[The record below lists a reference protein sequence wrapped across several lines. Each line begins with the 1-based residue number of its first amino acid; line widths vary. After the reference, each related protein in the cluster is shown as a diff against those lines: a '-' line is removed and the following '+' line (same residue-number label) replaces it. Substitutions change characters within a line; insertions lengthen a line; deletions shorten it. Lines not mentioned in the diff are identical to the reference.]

1 MILCETCGNDFGN
14 REAKCPYC
22 GATRTFR
29 GGGQKRRP
37 RRTRVTN
44 LKEGLPTVDEARARL
59 DTQLQS
65 ARSSGLKVM
74 KVIHGYGSGGTGGAI
89 RPSIR
94 GLLNRLRMQGMIR
107 DFVPGEGFSTQ
118 HALTQRL
125 LNDFPE
131 LLNDSD
137 LNRTNE
143 GITIVVL

>member
-1 MILCETCGNDFGN
+1 MTLCDTCGNEYGD
-14 REAKCPYC
+14 REARCPYC
-22 GATRTFR
+22 GAPRVFSGEGR
-29 GGGQKRRP
+29 KRRP
-37 RRTRVTN
+37 RRSTVLH

-59 DTQLQS
+59 ENQIQS
-65 ARSSGLKVM
+65 ARSSGLRVI

-94 GLLNRLRMQGMIR
+94 GLLNRLRTQGQIR
-107 DFVPGEGFSTQ
+107 HFVPGEDFSTQ

-131 LLNDSD
+131 LLTDSD